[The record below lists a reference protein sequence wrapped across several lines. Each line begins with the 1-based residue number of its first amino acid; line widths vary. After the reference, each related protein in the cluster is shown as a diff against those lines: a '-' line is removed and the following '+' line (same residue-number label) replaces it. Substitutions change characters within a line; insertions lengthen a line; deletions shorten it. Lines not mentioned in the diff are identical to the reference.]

1 MNADILADAERLF
14 KNHKWHNVIEIL
26 EPLTEVYHENK
37 RFQYILGISYLYC
50 GDIGSAYSALRR
62 AQSLDFRDKDVLL
75 ALAAVY
81 IKRGNTEKA
90 IQLYIDI
97 LDRYPNCKMATRSM
111 ERLRSMIKSNK
122 NFSSDPKIIFKF
134 LPIKKRILPRI
145 GTGLLI
151 AFIVFSTVFFFYNKF
166 KKPNTRPD
174 IDVINLTAED
184 LEQATTGSTQ
194 ALYILTEH
202 EIKTSFEKAK
212 QLFANYRDD
221 RAILELN
228 KILLSNASPGIKEK
242 CALLKKLA
250 QPPSFLTVK
259 DRFTYKEII
268 KEPLLYDSVSVI
280 WKGAIANVQT
290 GNGKC
295 FFKLLIGYHDA
306 KILEGIIEVLVP
318 FETLL
323 ADGNGVEVLGKIRF
337 SSLSNPSTMFLEA
350 VSLHILP

>member
-14 KNHKWHNVIEIL
+14 KNHKWHKVIEIL

-50 GDIGSAYSALRR
+50 GDTGGAYSALRR

-97 LDRYPNCKMATRSM
+97 LDRYPNCNKAKKSM
-111 ERLRSMIKSNK
+111 DLLRSMIKSNK
-122 NFSSDPKIIFKF
+122 DFTSNPNLIFKF
-134 LPIKKRILPRI
+134 LPIKKRILPII
-145 GTGLLI
+145 GTSLFL
-151 AFIVFSTVFFFYNKF
+151 AFIAIISIVFVFKYF
-166 KKPNTRPD
+166 KTPNVRPD
-174 IDVINLTAED
+174 IAAINLTAEE
-184 LEQATTGSTQ
+184 LEHATTGSTQ
-194 ALYILTEH
+194 SIYILTEQD
-202 EIKTSFEKAK
+202 IKKSFEKAK

-221 RAILELN
+221 SAIIELN
-228 KILLSNASPGIKEK
+228 RILLSNASPGIKEK
-242 CALLKKLA
+242 CSLLKKLA
-250 QPPSFLTVK
+250 APPSFLTVK
-259 DRFTYKEII
+259 DRFTYKEIS
-268 KEPLLYDSVSVI
+268 KEPLLYDGVAVI

-290 GNGKC
+290 GNGKS

-337 SSLSNPSTMFLEA
+337 SSLTDPSTMFLEA
-350 VSLHILP
+350 VSLHILQ